1 MKVTIIGTGYVGLVT
16 GVSLALNNNKVVC
29 IGRQTKKIDEINEGH
44 SPFFEPGLD
53 ELLTK
58 AVNNKSLRGSDQL
71 IENVK
76 NSDVVLIAVGTPTV
90 KNKIDLS
97 QIEEVAKEI
106 GKGIKLARKYIVV
119 AVKSTVVPGTT
130 EKIVLPLL
138 EKYSGKKLGKD
149 FGLSMNPEFLREGN
163 AVEDSMD
170 PDRIVIGQADK
181 KSGSHLAK
189 MYGNF
194 TCPILYVPIKTAEMT
209 KYASNAL
216 FATLISYSNEIAR
229 ICETTKDVDVVDVWR
244 GVHLDHRLSP
254 SQSKIVIKN
263 NRVVPGFVSYLF
275 SGCGYGG
282 SCFPKDTKALDAYA
296 LELGLEPGIIS
307 KVISI
312 NRTQPLR
319 VVALVTS
326 GLKKVKGTRIAI
338 LGLTFKENTDDMRE
352 APSLPIITELIKQGA
367 HVVCHDPVISV
378 RKSSA
383 VTDLGAILVDSAE
396 EALKGSDAVIVLT
409 GWAEYKKL
417 TPSFFKKHMKNPLL
431 IDGRRIYGKDMLES
445 GIDYR
450 GIGYNK
456 K

>member
-29 IGRQTKKIDEINEGH
+29 IGRQTKKIDEINEGR

-58 AVNNKSLRGSDQL
+58 AVNNKSLRGSDEL

-189 MYGNF
+189 MYESF
-194 TCPILYVPIKTAEMT
+194 TCPLLFVPIKTAEMT

-282 SCFPKDTKALDAYA
+282 SCFPKDTKALDAYT

-312 NRTQPLR
+312 NKTQPLR

-326 GLKKVKGTRIAI
+326 GLKKVKGSRIAI

-378 RKSSA
+378 RKSST
-383 VTDLGAILVDSAE
+383 VTDLGAILVDSAQ